1 MVALLVI
8 RIYAREK
15 KFVQGRFAL
24 DDKVKLCIPSSVLIV
39 SIGSS
44 EIFICSEI
52 KFLNGKLNTVL
63 EQK

>member
-1 MVALLVI
+1 MVALLVLRMDALKKKVCARSL
-8 RIYAREK
+8 RI
-15 KFVQGRFAL
+15 G
-24 DDKVKLCIPSSVLIV
+24 DKVKLCIPSSVLIV